1 MVAALGSSQGGL
13 TRGLTPSPST
23 GAAQEVPNRCLL
35 GYDMDTGYDTDT
47 LSSLVFRSGRARE
60 SGERKCASTKA
71 RTSLGDSDGTITT
84 TSDADNPWIGW
95 FNHLIRQQ

>member
-35 GYDMDTGYDTDT
+35 GYDMDTGYLMDKSICYPDIFWFSFLT
-47 LSSLVFRSGRARE
+47 LCIEYFVMLVYRGEAKFSLPL
-60 SGERKCASTKA
+60 K
-71 RTSLGDSDGTITT
+71 I
-84 TSDADNPWIGW
+84 
-95 FNHLIRQQ
+95 